1 MPPDPVPPTLRAALA
16 AAEACPTGRCPLGER
31 LLTLAPDLAA
41 MAQIDCIEAFLDLAQ
56 DAIGCADACPC
67 AAPLIDGLQAAVE
80 GRT

>member
-1 MPPDPVPPTLRAALA
+1 MPPDPVTPPLRTALA

-31 LLTLAPDLAA
+31 LLALAPDLAA
-41 MAQIDCIEAFLDLAQ
+41 LPQIEAIEAFLALAQ

-80 GRT
+80 GES